1 MKVVIKN
8 PNEKPK
14 FCHLDN
20 TFNAIYKVIGSV
32 FGALPI
38 DNVILFFNLNV
49 TDGEPNITVDNVQ
62 ICGPIIITGSTPD
75 GIETNLNKTHLKTI
89 QKFNLLN

>member
-14 FCHLDN
+14 YCHLEN
-20 TFNAIYKVIGSV
+20 SFNAFYNVIGSV
-32 FGALPI
+32 FGALPTG
-38 DNVILFFNLNV
+38 NVILFFNLNV
-49 TDGEPNITVDNVQ
+49 NVGEPNITVDGVL

-75 GIETNLNKTHLKTI
+75 GIETNLNKTHIKTI
-89 QKFNLLN
+89 QNLIYQN